1 MRIVAH
7 NGAQIWGGAERATV
21 SLLRGL
27 AERGHEVLLLC
38 NTGLVA
44 SEASSRGVTSRICKI
59 GGDVM
64 LNHAWRIKRE
74 LEREKP
80 DAFMVG
86 TYKKLFIAAW
96 GAKLAR
102 VPRVVARVGLESD
115 TPRSFKYRFALRH
128 WTDGV
133 VVNARRMIKP
143 FTGMNDACDG
153 RVRLIWNS
161 VMAPAELVRTT
172 AVRRE
177 VGIDDDAFVVGA
189 VARLSIQKRLD
200 RLIHATAAIPG
211 AHCVIAGEGTSRE
224 TLEQIIQEL
233 NVGDR
238 VHLLGER
245 TDVNDVLDA
254 LDVYAVTSNSE
265 GMSNAMLEAMSRG
278 LPLVSTDVSGAVDAL
293 GPDSSGNIAGL
304 IVGFDVESLRSAL
317 ERLRG
322 DDELRASLATAARQ
336 RALTWFS
343 REKMLSDWEEFLSA
357 R

>member
-7 NGAQIWGGAERATV
+7 NGARIWGGAERATV

-27 AERGHEVLLLC
+27 GDRGHDVLLLC
-38 NTGLVA
+38 NSDLVA
-44 SEASSRGVTSRICKI
+44 DEASARGVPSRVCKI
-59 GGDVM
+59 GGDIAV
-64 LNHAWRIKRE
+64 NHVWRIKRE

-80 DAFMVG
+80 DAFIVG
-86 TYKKLFIAAW
+86 TYKKLFMAAW
-96 GAKLAR
+96 GAKKAG

-115 TPRSFKYRFALRH
+115 TPRSIKYTFALRH

-133 VVNARRMIKP
+133 AVNARRMIKP
-143 FTGMNDACDG
+143 FAELGG
-153 RVRLIWNS
+153 FGHERVRLIWNS
-161 VMAPAELVRTT
+161 VSAPDHVVRSDKVRKELR
-172 AVRRE
+172 
-177 VGIDDDAFVVGA
+177 IDDDVFVVGA
-189 VARLSIQKRLD
+189 VARLSIQKQLD
-200 RLIHATAAIPG
+200 RLIRATAEIPG

-224 TLEQIIQEL
+224 ALEHLVREL

-245 TDVNDVLDA
+245 DDVNDVLDA

-278 LPLVSTDVSGAVDAL
+278 LPVVSTDVSGAEDAL
-293 GPDSSGNIAGL
+293 APDSSGNAAGL
-304 IVGFDVESLRSAL
+304 IVGFEVESLTSAL
-317 ERLRG
+317 ERLRA
-322 DDELRASLATAARQ
+322 DRPLRDKLAQEARQ
-336 RALTWFS
+336 RALNQFS